1 MEEKKKRR
9 FRQKK
14 GQHYNS
20 SQLLDVE
27 DLIVDELEGTD
38 KRDSFEMTERANFV
52 VNKQP

>member
-20 SQLLDVE
+20 SQLLDVD
-27 DLIVDELEGTD
+27 DLIVDELEDVD
-38 KRDSFEMTERANFV
+38 KRDDFEMSERS
-52 VNKQP
+52 